1 MNLARLKIQAARLA
15 EKFGE
20 PEAFLHDLNELLDFY
35 TNRTIRAAQIAQR
48 LSVPT
53 YQYAASGAPPDRKRT
68 GCARRRTGRTKPSS
82 CPGFFGRP
90 ISLESRLLA
99 AFLLGNLPPAPAISA
114 LAILPAWLNQATD
127 KEIRMALLT
136 NALARLRREKPEEF
150 FSILEDWLE
159 SPQPTSQVWGLQAL
173 IPLLQD
179 PQFENL
185 PAVFRILRP
194 AILAAGPATQLD
206 LQACL
211 AALERVSLTETV
223 AYLREIVR
231 SNPEPMMLQDI
242 PAHFARSFT
251 GTAGG
256 CYARPYANKRPAH
269 LPSLIHAFH
278 ISGAQSNRQ

>member
-1 MNLARLKIQAARLA
+1 MPAIELARLKIQAARLA

-20 PEAFLHDLNELLDFY
+20 PEAFLRDLNELLGFY
-35 TNRTIRAAQIAQR
+35 TNRTMRAAQIAQR

-53 YQYAASGAPPDRKRT
+53 YSTPRPVLRQIERELVVFAEER
-68 GCARRRTGRTKPSS
+68 
-82 CPGFFGRP
+82 PGEAITLVRVLWEAD
-90 ISLESRLLA
+90 SLESRLLA
-99 AFLLGNLPPAPAISA
+99 AFLLGSLPPASAISA

-127 KEIRMALLT
+127 KQIRVALLT

-150 FSILEDWLE
+150 FSILEDWLG
-159 SPQPTSQVWGLQAL
+159 SRQPTSQVWGMQAL

-185 PAVFRILRP
+185 PAAFRILRP

-211 AALERVSLTETV
+211 AALEHVSLTETV

-231 SNPEPMMLQDI
+231 SDPQPMALRIFRRILPALSQELQE
-242 PAHFARSFT
+242 ALRESLREQ
-251 GTAGG
+251 GG
-256 CYARPYANKRPAH
+256 QA
-269 LPSLIHAFH
+269 SMD
-278 ISGAQSNRQ
+278 